1 MAKKF
6 IALKR
11 VAAVFVLVAIPVLA
25 YGQQGGPPQNV
36 PKPTKADVQKVVQII
51 SSDQTKLQTY
61 CDLKKLY
68 DQIGA
73 AYQKN
78 DSKTADALGKQAD
91 ALANKLGPE
100 YSKMMDGL
108 EQVDQNSS
116 EGKGYTSILAGL
128 DKLCTGPARAQSVQP
143 APAQPV
149 TAQSAPAQSAPAQ
162 SAPAQS
168 APAQSAPAQSAPAQ
182 SAPAQSALKGG
193 PCAQIRA
200 ICTQAGFVPSG
211 ANMGVGIVV
220 DCIRPIMAGT
230 PQRPRAGRPL
240 PQIDPRV
247 VVACKNQNPN
257 FGMGGGARL
266 QQSQQPAMNPS
277 ETTEAPGR

>member
-1 MAKKF
+1 MAEKF
-6 IALKR
+6 MALKR
-11 VAAVFVLVAIPVLA
+11 VAAVFAFVAIPVLA

-36 PKPTKADVQKVVQII
+36 PKPTKAEVQKVVQII
-51 SSDQTKLQTY
+51 SSDQTKLQSY

-73 AYQKN
+73 AYRKN
-78 DSKTADALGKQAD
+78 DNTTADALGKQAD

-108 EQVDQNSS
+108 AQVDQNSS
-116 EGKGYTSILAGL
+116 EGKGYASIIAGL

-182 SAPAQSALKGG
+182 SALKGG
-193 PCAQIRA
+193 PCGQIRA

>member
-1 MAKKF
+1 
-6 IALKR
+6 
-11 VAAVFVLVAIPVLA
+11 
-25 YGQQGGPPQNV
+25 V
-36 PKPTKADVQKVVQII
+36 PKQTKADVKRVVKII

-128 DKLCTGPARAQSVQP
+128 DKLCTGPPRAQSVQP

-149 TAQSAPAQSAPAQ
+149 T
-162 SAPAQS
+162 
-168 APAQSAPAQSAPAQ
+168 AQSAPAQSAPAQ

>member
-1 MAKKF
+1 MAEKF
-6 IALKR
+6 VALKF
-11 VAAVFVLVAIPVLA
+11 VAAIFALVTIPVLA
-25 YGQQGGPPQNV
+25 YGQQGGPPPNV
-36 PKPTKADVQKVVQII
+36 PKPTNADVQKVVQII
-51 SSDQTKLQTY
+51 SGDKTKLQSY

-68 DQIGA
+68 DQMSA

-91 ALANKLGPE
+91 ALVDKIGPE

-116 EGKGYTSILAGL
+116 EGKGYMSMLSGL
-128 DKLCTGPARAQSVQP
+128 DKLCTSPARAQSVQP
-143 APAQPV
+143 APIQP
-149 TAQSAPAQSAPAQ
+149 TSAQSAPP
-162 SAPAQS
+162 QS

-200 ICTQAGFVPSG
+200 ICTQSGFVPNG

-230 PQRPRAGRPL
+230 PQRPRASRPL
-240 PQIDPRV
+240 PQIDPQV
-247 VVACKNQNPN
+247 VAACKNQNPN
-257 FGMGGGARL
+257 FAMGGRAKL
-266 QQSQQPAMNPS
+266 QQSGQPATNPS
-277 ETTEAPGR
+277 ETMDAPGR